1 MLPHPLTKLE
11 IQNYFE
17 NGKNSVE
24 SLVETLTE
32 GWSGSYKSS
41 WVFELRT
48 HIFIILEMNLS
59 LKKCK
64 S

>member
-24 SLVETLTE
+24 SLVEMLTE

-41 WVFELRT
+41 
-48 HIFIILEMNLS
+48 
-59 LKKCK
+59 
-64 S
+64 